1 MKKQLAIVC
10 AALGM
15 VACMQEEVVTV
26 QQNAISFKGAFVDN
40 ATRAAEDPSTTLENI
55 TNFNVWGFMD
65 QPSGYVFT
73 GDKVEKAGDAWT
85 YANTQYWAPNHTY
98 YFAAVSP
105 ADSQAWSLET
115 SGANTYGPGVLTF
128 TNANGTEDLLYAA
141 TSVETPQYDDL
152 QAEGMEAVK
161 LQFNHLLSKVKFTFA
176 NGFATRNSSV
186 EIKDIKMTAPEKGTI
201 DLAVENWWDNDDW
214 KVEGTKTLEFGNV
227 ALLAAGQKDECTY
240 ERLTLP
246 VDKAYEYQ
254 VEFTVVLYT
263 GDVVALET
271 TKTTAISGVALE
283 MGKAYNFTAEINP
296 ENLHLPSIEFEVE
309 EVKDWVT
316 AGEPSNDAQVREAEL
331 KAALLLGQTY
341 TLPYDVEITSP
352 VVVPAGMKATL
363 NLNGH
368 NIINTANS
376 AEYGAGEGIVVYG
389 ELTINGEGTVQ
400 GCTRAVWARG
410 NDGAKVTINGGTYK
424 GCAEGFAEGGCS
436 VIYASSGNVIDI
448 YGGTFEALA
457 ADEASYANTTYAALN
472 VADNNGMIN
481 VYGGTF
487 VNQNPAA
494 PGTEPKAWN
503 AAHPNG
509 FVAEGYVAYADG
521 NNYIVVN
528 GVVVKNADEFKA
540 AAADANVET
549 IVVVADLDFGTEFV
563 TVGTDKVIIGNGYKF
578 IAGGTK
584 ATKNY
589 GLGIQKDVN
598 VVINDLVINGGGGL
612 YVSNGADVELNNVIL
627 KANYSVSSRH
637 LIYVSNAVLTVNS
650 GEFEVLRTSSKYIC
664 TQNNAKVYV
673 KGGTWK
679 DMMAKEEPVRC
690 DPGTT
695 IEITGGKFQV
705 NYTNYKF
712 DPTPYLATGYKAV
725 RVGDYMEVS
734 AE

>member
-15 VACMQEEVVTV
+15 VACMQEEVVTL

-141 TSVETPQYDDL
+141 TSVDTPQYDDL

-240 ERLTLP
+240 ERLTFP

-316 AGEPSNDAQVREAEL
+316 AETPNAQVWESEMKA
-331 KAALLLGQTY
+331 AALLGGSY
-341 TLPYDVEITSP
+341 TLPGDIVLTSP
-352 VVVPAGMKATL
+352 VVVPAGTHFTV

-368 NIINTANS
+368 DITS
-376 AEYGAGEGIVVYG
+376 ATDAFEVAGGN
-389 ELTINGEGTVQ
+389 LTINGDGLVYAATENGAPY
-400 GCTRAVWARG
+400 CAVWAYG
-410 NDGAKVTINGGTYK
+410 DGSVRINGGEYK
-424 GCAEGFAEGGCS
+424 IGYPDGDYNDL
-436 VIYASSGNVIDI
+436 IYAKDNAQIDI
-448 YGGTFEALA
+448 YGGYFHNSGQDNAFVLNLKDGSN
-457 ADEASYANTTYAALN
+457 ADIT
-472 VADNNGMIN
+472 

-487 VNQNPAA
+487 EKFNPAD
-494 PGTEPKAWN
+494 N
-503 AAHPNG
+503 ASENPRQS
-509 FVAEGYVAYADG
+509 FVAEGYVARENNGEWTVIPGEIKVSTAFDFEAALAAKYPKIILLEDIALTSAGTSVIGDLVLDLNGHSITADRNYVKGVDMSEITTLCVEGVEMTVIGEGAIENVASQAAYAIIVAGGAKVTIKG
-521 NNYIVVN
+521 N
-528 GVVVKNADEFKA
+528 
-540 AAADANVET
+540 
-549 IVVVADLDFGTEFV
+549 V
-563 TVGTDKVIIGNGYKF
+563 TVGSYYDAYYVRKGQLFIEDGFHYAREYSAPKIADAEGCHASTVINCFDDDWGEVYLTGGTYVNMDPSDVHEWRKHHVSFVVDGYKVVSEDKGNGEVWY
-578 IAGGTK
+578 T
-584 ATKNY
+584 
-589 GLGIQKDVN
+589 
-598 VVINDLVINGGGGL
+598 VVP
-612 YVSNGADVELNNVIL
+612 E
-627 KANYSVSSRH
+627 
-637 LIYVSNAVLTVNS
+637 
-650 GEFEVLRTSSKYIC
+650 
-664 TQNNAKVYV
+664 
-673 KGGTWK
+673 
-679 DMMAKEEPVRC
+679 
-690 DPGTT
+690 
-695 IEITGGKFQV
+695 
-705 NYTNYKF
+705 
-712 DPTPYLATGYKAV
+712 
-725 RVGDYMEVS
+725 
-734 AE
+734 